1 MTASHLAEYHGNTL
15 LKEQSAAQTKKL
27 LQFMK
32 GVPGFRSYFAQD
44 LINRAR
50 STVER
55 ASDDDFAKLDMF
67 TLKTFRK
74 ATEGISALDPH
85 NLTFFAN
92 TILELGYVDEGAKC
106 KTALAL
112 FELTLGYALI
122 FKKHEDYY
130 LSLGLFK

>member
-15 LKEQSAAQTKKL
+15 LKEQSAQQTKKL
-27 LQFMK
+27 LEFMK

-50 STVER
+50 STLER
-55 ASDDDFAKLDMF
+55 ASDDDFAKLDQF

-85 NLTFFAN
+85 NLSFFAK
-92 TILELGYVDEGAKC
+92 LLLDLGYVDEAAMC

-112 FELTLGYALI
+112 FDLTLGYALV
-122 FKKHEDYY
+122 FKKHEDYF
-130 LSLGLFK
+130 LSLDLFK

>member
-1 MTASHLAEYHGNTL
+1 
-15 LKEQSAAQTKKL
+15 
-27 LQFMK
+27 MK

-92 TILELGYVDEGAKC
+92 TILELDYVDEGAKC

-122 FKKHEDYY
+122 FKKYEDYY
-130 LSLGLFK
+130 LSLDLFK